1 MTDGNEILQQYYP
14 WLRKTA
20 GNLIGFDDPYLDD
33 LIQEGYIAMWKA
45 LQSHDPEKGPLVPRL
60 MFLARQRMLN
70 VGYGHHRYTGH
81 EAVRGSQEAQAD
93 LHYDELRDR
102 EYAMPAT
109 VDEPY
114 VEPSLT
120 DALSALPPSQREYVF
135 VRFWLANGVFRSQS
149 PALGKLRDAYPVL
162 KNDKLWLRA
171 REALRKDPRMRVLAG
186 LPPLEINE
194 PDAALDRA

>member
-1 MTDGNEILQQYYP
+1 VSDGNEILQQYYP

-20 GNLIGFDDPYLDD
+20 GNLIGFDDPWLDD

-45 LQSHDPEKGPLVPRL
+45 LQSHDPDKGPLVPRL

-81 EAVRGSQEAQAD
+81 EAVRGSQEAEVSA
-93 LHYDELRDR
+93 HYDELPDR
-102 EYAMPAT
+102 EYAMPVT
-109 VDEPY
+109 TDEPY

-120 DALSALPPSQREYVF
+120 DALSALPPKQREYVF
-135 VRFWLANGVFRSQS
+135 VRFWIANGAFGRTPSVIKAGDQ
-149 PALGKLRDAYPVL
+149 YPVL

-186 LPPLEINE
+186 LPPLEITE
-194 PDAALDRA
+194 PDAALGQA